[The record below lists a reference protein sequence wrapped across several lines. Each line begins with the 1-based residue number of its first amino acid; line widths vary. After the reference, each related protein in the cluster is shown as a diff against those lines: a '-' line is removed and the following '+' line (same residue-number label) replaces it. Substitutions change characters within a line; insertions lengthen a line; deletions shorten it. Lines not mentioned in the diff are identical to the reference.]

1 MSFVKIEM
9 IYMMSWPGIFKD
21 QLSTSSSDIRN
32 RLEYGVELSWLE
44 GLCRTYVF
52 PTLQVEPDNVCPRV
66 SQYAHVGTFG
76 LYELRYG
83 HELQSSD
90 DDFAGTAPYYLGLL
104 TARHVLPSYIFF
116 RIVSQISFVI
126 EWVKGDS
133 DL

>member
-52 PTLQVEPDNVCPRV
+52 PTLQVEPDN
-66 SQYAHVGTFG
+66 
-76 LYELRYG
+76 
-83 HELQSSD
+83 SSD